1 MDTTCR
7 QSDATTLATYKI
19 QPILNQQGFYQ
30 QRRKQLSACATYRL
44 PKFSEKGAIFL
55 LAWNLIFT
63 TSLTMCCTNTLLDYS
78 TAIEFPAIVI
88 LCPIIGLLSD
98 CWIGRFKV
106 LKAATYFLLVAIILK
121 GVTIIN
127 PSSVVLYL
135 AVAAW
140 TLSFTCYFTCIIQFT
155 TDQLI
160 GASGEELSFAIYW
173 LLWGF
178 TTGDLIHKIAGC
190 LPRENDQQTTI
201 ITFAGSTLTFII
213 AFIMI
218 ENCNS
223 LLATKPQPSNP
234 IKQIDF

>member
-1 MDTTCR
+1 MDTACKP
-7 QSDATTLATYKI
+7 SDTDAGVRSRTNLF
-19 QPILNQQGFYQ
+19 LLCCGFLKQ
-30 QRRKQLSACATYRL
+30 KGKQLSSRAPYRF
-44 PKFSEKGAIFL
+44 PKITDKGTVLL

-63 TSLTMCCTNTLLDYS
+63 TSLTMWANHMLYDYG
-78 TAIEFPAIVI
+78 TMIEFPTIAI

-121 GVTIIN
+121 GVTIIT

-140 TLSFTCYFTCIIQFT
+140 TLSFACYLTCIIQFT

-173 LLWGF
+173 ACC
-178 TTGDLIHKIAGC
+178 GDSPLVTSSI
-190 LPRENDQQTTI
+190 N
-201 ITFAGSTLTFII
+201 
-213 AFIMI
+213 
-218 ENCNS
+218 
-223 LLATKPQPSNP
+223 
-234 IKQIDF
+234 